1 MVHYYQL
8 MMKELIHSIH
18 HVCQINQ
25 VKFILICIWTIV
37 LFIVKGNG
45 TLFKYDGVALSP
57 KSSLTI
63 LAGSLKSNQTY
74 QFQVSI
80 ENRQNSSIK
89 SIGYVLIKVED
100 TYSQMIV
107 IG

>member
-1 MVHYYQL
+1 
-8 MMKELIHSIH
+8 
-18 HVCQINQ
+18 
-25 VKFILICIWTIV
+25 
-37 LFIVKGNG
+37 
-45 TLFKYDGVALSP
+45 
-57 KSSLTI
+57 

>member
-1 MVHYYQL
+1 M
-8 MMKELIHSIH
+8 
-18 HVCQINQ
+18 
-25 VKFILICIWTIV
+25 
-37 LFIVKGNG
+37 KGNA

-74 QFQVSI
+74 QFQVSV